1 MKNIFFLYIPPNN
14 TEAVIHYQ
22 DTVINKVSQERIFR
36 FVDQNLRNY
45 LRRVFQDKPI
55 AVWGSRNTTANRA
68 KFEKMEAGDN
78 ILIVEGK
85 TVKLLGCIAV
95 TTINQD
101 LSRELWKNIDGRF
114 AEGWDLIYFI
124 SNPLEIDLPFTEVNK
139 LLEYESTFQ
148 LHGFTSVGQSK
159 LEEFYRKYDD
169 LYSILQRIRL
179 GEQVMNRYQEILPEA
194 PPIVAEDLPP
204 DAESEVS
211 EHIEMQWKLL
221 NLGKKAGS
229 KVWVPKNDQKKIA
242 DAYGYCDFEQEFSDG
257 IDLQAKY
264 VENIDVIWK
273 EEFRID
279 AAFEIEH
286 STGIYSGLLR
296 FSDLKI
302 VAPNSTYPL
311 FIVAPISH
319 RNRLKEQVTR
329 PTFKKMDFIQNVR
342 YLSYEAVNEIDK
354 FFEKSTS
361 GLNAE
366 LLYGKSEIIT

>member
-14 TEAVIHYQ
+14 TEAIIHYQ
-22 DTVINKVSQERIFR
+22 ETVINKVPQERIFS
-36 FVDQNLRNY
+36 FVDQNLKNY
-45 LRRVFQDKPI
+45 LRRVFQDKRI

-124 SNPLEIDLPFTEVNK
+124 SNPLEIDLPFKEVNK

-148 LHGFTSVGQSK
+148 LRGFTIVGQSK

-169 LYSILQRIRL
+169 LYSILQRIKL
-179 GEQVMNRYQEILPEA
+179 GARVMNRYQEILPEA
-194 PPIVAEDLPP
+194 PPVVAEDLKSL
-204 DAESEVS
+204 DEAEVS
-211 EHIEMQWKLL
+211 QHVEMQWKLI
-221 NLGKKAGS
+221 NLGKKTGS
-229 KVWVPKNDQKKIA
+229 KVWVPKNDQKKIV
-242 DAYGYCDFEQEFSDG
+242 DAYGYSDFEKEFSDG

-311 FIVAPISH
+311 FIVAPISQ
-319 RNRLKEQVTR
+319 RNRLKEQSNR
-329 PTFKKMDFIQNVR
+329 PTFKKMDFIQNVK

-354 FFEKSTS
+354 FFEKSNS
-361 GLNAE
+361 GLSVE
-366 LLYGKSEIIT
+366 LLLGKSEAIT

>member
-36 FVDQNLRNY
+36 FVDQNLKNY
-45 LRRVFQDKPI
+45 LRRVFQDKRI

-242 DAYGYCDFEQEFSDG
+242 DAYGYSDFEQEFSDG